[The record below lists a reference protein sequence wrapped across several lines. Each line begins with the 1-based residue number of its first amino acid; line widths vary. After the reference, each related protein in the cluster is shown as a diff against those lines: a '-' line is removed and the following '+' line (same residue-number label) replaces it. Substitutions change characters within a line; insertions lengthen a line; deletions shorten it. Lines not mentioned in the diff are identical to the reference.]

1 MFLGRGLRAVLDQIA
16 SLNKIFRLLMAPDV
30 LATPFP
36 VTCAHGP
43 LPQLA
48 FAFWGAMYP
57 KPKPVGH
64 TSILRLQKSIFSPP
78 ESKTYPHLELCKNK
92 IACRDE
98 AGMVICAA

>member
-1 MFLGRGLRAVLDQIA
+1 
-16 SLNKIFRLLMAPDV
+16 MAPDV

-92 IACRDE
+92 DCLQRRGWNGNLRSLNDRQDT
-98 AGMVICAA
+98 VHLF